1 MFPVMVRATDLRFAP
16 LERKEIFGGRAFY
29 KHLAPNG
36 AKGNNVL
43 LHFLG

>member
-1 MFPVMVRATDLRFAP
+1 LRTP
-16 LERKEIFGGRAFY
+16 FY

-43 LHFLG
+43 LHFEVEFANDK